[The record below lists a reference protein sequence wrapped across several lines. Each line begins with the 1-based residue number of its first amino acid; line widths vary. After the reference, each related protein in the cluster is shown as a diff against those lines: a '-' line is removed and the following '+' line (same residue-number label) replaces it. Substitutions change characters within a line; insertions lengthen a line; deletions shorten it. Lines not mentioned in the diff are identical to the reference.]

1 MRDISS
7 VDGKNRQGI
16 EDFVTSRLSSKIAF
30 MPTVINYILSMLLG
44 PRAAQGINALRAT
57 FNLPALVHLVET
69 LSMIESGIRPTLTD
83 DEIRRGLE
91 EFRSILD
98 LGIDNRTNLAEWQK
112 EMQKNG
118 NAYLVNGCYGE
129 ILCMLG
135 RIGYSIRINH

>member
-1 MRDISS
+1 
-7 VDGKNRQGI
+7 
-16 EDFVTSRLSSKIAF
+16 
-30 MPTVINYILSMLLG
+30 MLLG

-57 FNLPALVHLVET
+57 YNLPALVHLVET